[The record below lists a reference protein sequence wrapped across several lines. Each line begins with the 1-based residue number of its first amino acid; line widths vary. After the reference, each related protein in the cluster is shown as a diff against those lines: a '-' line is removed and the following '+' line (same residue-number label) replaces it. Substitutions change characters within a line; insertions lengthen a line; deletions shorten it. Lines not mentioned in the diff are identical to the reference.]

1 MNICRQ
7 RRLFFEALQIHR
19 NANGAKHQ
27 AVARTLKN
35 IGAVYYHLQDYQL
48 SKEYLEQAIVMC
60 RELLGERHF
69 TTANTM
75 VFASITLLALKEY
88 DQALHYAHTAL
99 QTAISLLGESHSFT
113 KRCMSNLAD
122 IQKASGNFQV
132 ADSLLMLA
140 EQS

>member
-1 MNICRQ
+1 M
-7 RRLFFEALQIHR
+7 
-19 NANGAKHQ
+19 
-27 AVARTLKN
+27 KN
-35 IGAVYYHLQDYQL
+35 IVAVYYHLHDYHL
-48 SKEYLEQAIVMC
+48 SKNYLEHAVAMC
-60 RELLGERHF
+60 QQLLSDRHF

-75 VFASITLLALKEY
+75 VFTSITLRALREY
-88 DQALHYAHTAL
+88 GQAIHYAHTAL

-132 ADSLLMLA
+132 ADSLLMLG